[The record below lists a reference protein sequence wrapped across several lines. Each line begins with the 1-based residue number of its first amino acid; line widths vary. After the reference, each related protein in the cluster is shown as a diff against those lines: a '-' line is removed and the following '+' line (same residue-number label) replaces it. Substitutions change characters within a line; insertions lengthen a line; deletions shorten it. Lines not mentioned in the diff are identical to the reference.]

1 MRLVDAVAALDIAL
15 HRRLVS
21 LRQIQEWTAL
31 HAGHR
36 GVARL
41 RRALEL
47 ADPAS
52 ESVMETQLRLLLVLS
67 GLPRLRTQVSLFDE
81 TGAFI
86 ARPDLYYPDK
96 RLALEHDGVSHRD
109 NLAADN
115 RRQNRLLESGY
126 RLLRFTAADVL
137 HTPAAAVDLVR
148 RALV

>member
-1 MRLVDAVAALDIAL
+1 M
-15 HRRLVS
+15 
-21 LRQIQEWTAL
+21 
-31 HAGHR
+31 
-36 GVARL
+36 ARL

-115 RRQNRLLESGY
+115 RRQNRLARVRVQAL
-126 RLLRFTAADVL
+126 AL
-137 HTPAAAVDLVR
+137 HRGGCVAYTR
-148 RALV
+148 RGG

>member
-1 MRLVDAVAALDIAL
+1 MPLVDAVAALDVAL

-21 LRQIQEWTAL
+21 LRQIQEWAAL
-31 HAGHR
+31 RAGHR

-47 ADPAS
+47 ADRAS

-67 GLPRLRTQVSLFDE
+67 GLPRPRVQVSLFDE

-86 ARPDLYYPDK
+86 ARPDLYFPDQ
-96 RLALEHDGVSHRD
+96 RLAIEYDGSTHR
-109 NLAADN
+109 NTLAAGN

-137 HTPAAAVDLVR
+137 HTPAAVVDLVR
-148 RALV
+148 SALA